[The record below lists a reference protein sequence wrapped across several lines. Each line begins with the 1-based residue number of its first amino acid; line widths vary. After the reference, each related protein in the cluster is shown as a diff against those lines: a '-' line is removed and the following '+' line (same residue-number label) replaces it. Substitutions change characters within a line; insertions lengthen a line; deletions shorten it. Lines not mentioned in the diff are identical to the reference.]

1 LLLVFQIGQ
10 VFAQAGQ
17 SESSYLYFH
26 ISWGHKPTTRSGLI
40 LTQGLHDCLPG
51 LAWNCDP
58 PVYDSGV
65 AGISGMNHL
74 AKVDFK
80 NTKNQKPET

>member
-1 LLLVFQIGQ
+1 
-10 VFAQAGQ
+10 
-17 SESSYLYFH
+17 
-26 ISWGHKPTTRSGLI
+26 
-40 LTQGLHDCLPG
+40 LPG

-58 PVYDSGV
+58 PVYVSGV